1 MGPRRTATA
10 ARASGQDPESPRHAA
25 ASSSERAENPEDGHS
40 RLVELETKVSSLESE
55 ITVLNSELDECRH
68 VIQEMAGVFGNDS
81 IADMRR
87 DMEQMSIQIG
97 LLQRAVGSTPMV
109 AHDPGARL
117 RIPEPKAYSG
127 ERDAKEVEN
136 FLFDME

>member
-81 IADMRR
+81 HCRYA
-87 DMEQMSIQIG
+87 
-97 LLQRAVGSTPMV
+97 A
-109 AHDPGARL
+109 
-117 RIPEPKAYSG
+117 
-127 ERDAKEVEN
+127 
-136 FLFDME
+136 